1 MPRPVGS
8 YGRLRR
14 RAEELFARHDFDPLH
29 ERIQL
34 AQVMRA
40 KLLLADGQDD
50 ALTMQWASLYQK
62 CLQDLC
68 GYIYPQI
75 KMIEFAEEPTEIRRS
90 PDELQIEMVQQ
101 IAWQLGYRFEP
112 KLEDDREPWP
122 ALQGPANGGR
132 PKVEAGTARGGR
144 QSR

>member
-29 ERIQL
+29 EKIQL

-50 ALTMQWASLYQK
+50 AVTIQWASLYQK

-68 GYIYPQI
+68 GYIYPRI
-75 KMIEFAEEPTEIRRS
+75 KMIEFAEEPTDLGENNLVT
-90 PDELQIEMVQQ
+90 EL
-101 IAWQLGYRFEP
+101 P
-112 KLEDDREPWP
+112 
-122 ALQGPANGGR
+122 
-132 PKVEAGTARGGR
+132 
-144 QSR
+144 S

>member
-1 MPRPVGS
+1 
-8 YGRLRR
+8 
-14 RAEELFARHDFDPLH
+14 LFARHDFDPLH
-29 ERIQL
+29 EKIQL

-50 ALTMQWASLYQK
+50 PLTIQWASLYQK
-62 CLQDLC
+62 CLQDPC
-68 GYIYPQI
+68 GYIYPRI
-75 KMIEFAEEPTEIRRS
+75 KMIEFAEEPTEVRRS

-112 KLEDDREPWP
+112 KLEDDREPMLTMQE
-122 ALQGPANGGR
+122 AANGSQ
-132 PKVEAGTARGGR
+132 PKVEASTARDGR

>member
-14 RAEELFARHDFDPLH
+14 RAEELFARHGFDPLH
-29 ERIQL
+29 EKIQL

-50 ALTMQWASLYQK
+50 ALTIQWASLYQK

-68 GYIYPQI
+68 GYIYPRI
-75 KMIEFAEEPTEIRRS
+75 KMIEFAEEPTEIGRS
-90 PDELQIEMVQQ
+90 PDELQIEMVQR

-112 KLEDDREPWP
+112 KLEDDREPMP
-122 ALQGPANGGR
+122 ACKDRRTGAELEQ
-132 PKVEAGTARGGR
+132 
-144 QSR
+144 

>member
-14 RAEELFARHDFDPLH
+14 RAEELFARHDFDPLYEKIH
-29 ERIQL
+29 L

-50 ALTMQWASLYQK
+50 ALTIQWASLYQK

-68 GYIYPQI
+68 GIYSRI
-75 KMIEFAEEPTEIRRS
+75 KMIEFTEEPTEVRRS
-90 PDELQIEMVQQ
+90 PDALQIEMVQQ
-101 IAWQLGYRFEP
+101 IAWQLGHRFEP
-112 KLEDDREPWP
+112 KLEDDREPMP

-132 PKVEAGTARGGR
+132 PKVEVSTKRERSSG
-144 QSR
+144 